1 MTNKHNFKLSG
12 LQRTFTSFFRPP
24 LSKPET
30 GTGYNLGTRDGKSVM
45 ATRNSFT
52 QALETASNF
61 GLPEWTPLLLASCV
75 SRRSH
80 VKGTS
85 LVTVH
90 T

>member
-1 MTNKHNFKLSG
+1 MTNKHNFKLSV
-12 LQRTFTSFFRPP
+12 LQRTFPSFFRPP
-24 LSKPET
+24 LSKRET
-30 GTGYNLGTRDGKSVM
+30 GTGYNFGTRDGKSVR
-45 ATRNSFT
+45 ATSNSFT
-52 QALETASNF
+52 KALETASNF
-61 GLPEWTPLLLASCV
+61 GLPEWAPLLLASCV